1 MVKLSLGLTIAMLLV
16 PALVLALAGGA
27 AAPSPSAPAPA
38 ADQAPTLQALLDGV
52 VARDAQTQ
60 RELKKMEFDDHIVT
74 DRLDT
79 SGKVTQHQ
87 DLRVIVRPGAAKQF
101 EVVSMHGDNLPTN
114 PDAAAKQAQGK
125 KAQQFQ
131 QAFDLKKIMARFNFT
146 LLGTSNELGP
156 KAYIIGFEPKP
167 NQPYKDLT
175 EKVIDQLH
183 GRFWVRAS
191 DDLVLRTQATLL
203 QPVPVAWVFASVT
216 RLDFDYELPPGGS
229 DYGPAWLKT
238 YVEVHAPLIHFDQKQ
253 RMDMDH
259 FRPRQS

>member
-1 MVKLSLGLTIAMLLV
+1 MLLV

-27 AAPSPSAPAPA
+27 AAPSSTAPPAPAPA
-38 ADQAPTLQALLDGV
+38 ANQAPPLQVLLDGV
-52 VARDAQTQ
+52 IARDAQTQ

-87 DLRVIVRPGAAKQF
+87 DLQVIVRPGAAKQF
-101 EVVSMHGDNLPTN
+101 QVVSMHGDNLPTN
-114 PDAAAKQAQGK
+114 PDAAAKQSQGA
-125 KAQQFQ
+125 KAQQIQ

-146 LLGTSNELGP
+146 LLGTSTELGP
-156 KAYIIGFEPKP
+156 KTYVIGFEPKP

-191 DDLVLRTQATLL
+191 DDLVLRTEATLL
-203 QPVPVAWVFASVT
+203 QPVPVVWFLASVT
-216 RLDFDYELPPGGS
+216 RLDFDYVLPPGGS

-238 YVEVHAPLIHFDQKQ
+238 YVEVHAPLIHFAQKQ

-259 FRPRQS
+259 FRPRQG